1 MYTKANRLRKA
12 KTEIL
17 VKKNTQLGV
26 LRIGKYKK
34 QSLKMF
40 YIEIQNY
47 LCKQKQTD
55 ILNIF
60 ILSCVKQKKKQS
72 YFF

>member
-26 LRIGKYKK
+26 LRIGK
-34 QSLKMF
+34 
-40 YIEIQNY
+40 I
-47 LCKQKQTD
+47 
-55 ILNIF
+55 
-60 ILSCVKQKKKQS
+60 QKKISKDVLYRDTELS
-72 YFF
+72 M